1 MLLYPILNNTINLV
15 LLRKFKLFGKM
26 PNSNTS
32 IIMKGPKEFWI
43 KNMVCSR
50 CLKVIKQE
58 LQELGVTVLSLE
70 LGRLLVEAPKK
81 TSNEIVEAVT
91 TVLHANNFEIVQ
103 NEEEMLTERIKII
116 LIEQL
121 QELPL
126 HIKVKTSEL
135 LASRL
140 HKDYK
145 TLSRLFSANQQT
157 TIEKYFIKLKIEKVK
172 ELIQL
177 KQHSFSDIGYL
188 LDYSSVN
195 HLSRQFKE
203 VVGMSMTDYKN
214 TGNWKRNFYDEII

>member
-1 MLLYPILNNTINLV
+1 MS
-15 LLRKFKLFGKM
+15 K
-26 PNSNTS
+26 
-32 IIMKGPKEFWI
+32 PKEFWI
-43 KNMVCSR
+43 KNMVCNR

-58 LQELGVTVLSLE
+58 LQQLDVTVLSLE
-70 LGRLLVEAPKK
+70 LGRLLVEAPNK
-81 TSNEIVEAVT
+81 TNNEIVNTVT
-91 TVLHANNFEIVQ
+91 AVLHANDFEIVQ
-103 NEEEMLTERIKII
+103 NEEEMLVERIKII

-135 LASRL
+135 LASSL

-145 TLSRLFSANQQT
+145 ALSKLFSTNEKT

-177 KQHSFSDIGYL
+177 KQLSFSDIGYL

-203 VVGMSMTDYKN
+203 VIGMSMNDYKN
-214 TGNWKRNFYDEII
+214 TENWKRNFYDEII

>member
-1 MLLYPILNNTINLV
+1 MS
-15 LLRKFKLFGKM
+15 K
-26 PNSNTS
+26 
-32 IIMKGPKEFWI
+32 PKEFWI
-43 KNMVCSR
+43 KNMVCNR
-50 CLKVIKQE
+50 CLKVIMQE
-58 LQELGVTVLSLE
+58 LQELEVTVLSLE
-70 LGRLLVEAPKK
+70 LGRLLVEAPNK
-81 TSNEIVEAVT
+81 TDNEIINAVT
-91 TVLHANNFEIVQ
+91 TVLHANDFEIVQ
-103 NEEEMLTERIKII
+103 NEEEMLVERIKII

-135 LASRL
+135 LASSL
-140 HKDYK
+140 HREYK
-145 TLSRLFSANQQT
+145 TLSKLFSANQQT

-203 VVGMSMTDYKN
+203 VIGVSMTDYKN
-214 TGNWKRNFYDEII
+214 TENWKRNFYDEII

>member
-1 MLLYPILNNTINLV
+1 MSV
-15 LLRKFKLFGKM
+15 
-26 PNSNTS
+26 
-32 IIMKGPKEFWI
+32 PKEFLI

-81 TSNEIVEAVT
+81 TSKEILEAVT
-91 TVLHANNFEIVQ
+91 TVLHANDFEIVQ
-103 NEEEMLTERIKII
+103 KEEEMLVERMKII

-135 LASRL
+135 LASSL

-145 TLSRLFSANQQT
+145 TLSKLFSANEQT
-157 TIEKYFIKLKIEKVK
+157 TLEKYFIKLKIEKVK

-177 KQHSFSDIGYL
+177 KQLSFSDIGYL

-214 TGNWKRNFYDEII
+214 TEKWKRNFYDEII

>member
-1 MLLYPILNNTINLV
+1 MAIEQKPNNNT
-15 LLRKFKLFGKM
+15 LLDM
-26 PNSNTS
+26 TQ
-32 IIMKGPKEFWI
+32 PKEFWI

-91 TVLHANNFEIVQ
+91 TVLHANDFEIVQ
-103 NEEEMLTERIKII
+103 KEEEMLTERIKII

-135 LASRL
+135 LSSGL
-140 HKDYK
+140 HRDYK
-145 TLSRLFSANQQT
+145 TLSRLFSAQEQT

-195 HLSRQFKE
+195 HLSRQFKD
-203 VVGMSMTDYKN
+203 VIGVSMTDYKN
-214 TGNWKRNFYDEII
+214 AEDWKRNFYDEII

>member
-1 MLLYPILNNTINLV
+1 MS
-15 LLRKFKLFGKM
+15 K
-26 PNSNTS
+26 
-32 IIMKGPKEFWI
+32 PKEFWI
-43 KNMVCSR
+43 KNMVCNR

-81 TSNEIVEAVT
+81 TNNEIVNAVT
-91 TVLHANNFEIVQ
+91 TVLHSNDFEIVQ
-103 NEEEMLTERIKII
+103 NEDVMLTERIKII

-135 LASRL
+135 LASNL

-145 TLSRLFSANQQT
+145 TLSKLFSTNEHT

-177 KQHSFSDIGYL
+177 KQHSFSEIGYL

-203 VVGMSMTDYKN
+203 VIGMSMTDYKN
-214 TGNWKRNFYDEII
+214 TENWKRNFYDEII

>member
-1 MLLYPILNNTINLV
+1 
-15 LLRKFKLFGKM
+15 
-26 PNSNTS
+26 
-32 IIMKGPKEFWI
+32 MKGLKEFWI

-70 LGRLLVEAPKK
+70 LGRLLVEVPKK
-81 TSNEIVEAVT
+81 TSSEIVNAVT
-91 TVLHANNFEIVQ
+91 TVLHANDFEIVQ
-103 NEEEMLTERIKII
+103 KEDEMLVERMKII

-135 LASRL
+135 LASSL

-145 TLSRLFSANQQT
+145 SLSKLFSANEQT
-157 TIEKYFIKLKIEKVK
+157 TLEKYFIKLKIEKVK

-177 KQHSFSDIGYL
+177 KQLSFSDIGYL

-214 TGNWKRNFYDEII
+214 TENWKRNFYDEII

>member
-1 MLLYPILNNTINLV
+1 MS
-15 LLRKFKLFGKM
+15 K
-26 PNSNTS
+26 S
-32 IIMKGPKEFWI
+32 KEFWI
-43 KNMVCSR
+43 KNMVCNR
-50 CLKVIKQE
+50 CLKVINQE

-81 TSNEIVEAVT
+81 TKNEIIDAVT
-91 TVLHANNFEIVQ
+91 TVLHANDFEIVHS
-103 NEEEMLTERIKII
+103 EEEMLVERMKII

-135 LASRL
+135 LASAL
-140 HKDYK
+140 HRDYK
-145 TLSRLFSANQQT
+145 TLSKLFSSKEKT
-157 TIEKYFIKLKIEKVK
+157 TVEKYFIKLKIEKAK

-177 KQHSFSDIGYL
+177 KQHTFSDIGYL

>member
-1 MLLYPILNNTINLV
+1 MS
-15 LLRKFKLFGKM
+15 K
-26 PNSNTS
+26 
-32 IIMKGPKEFWI
+32 PKEFWI
-43 KNMVCSR
+43 KNMVCNR
-50 CLKVIKQE
+50 YLKVIMQE
-58 LQELGVTVLSLE
+58 LQELEVTVLSLE
-70 LGRLLVEAPKK
+70 LGRLLVEAPNK
-81 TSNEIVEAVT
+81 TDNEIINAVT
-91 TVLHANNFEIVQ
+91 TVLHANDFEIVQ
-103 NEEEMLTERIKII
+103 NEEEMLVERIKII

-135 LASRL
+135 LASSL
-140 HKDYK
+140 HREYK
-145 TLSRLFSANQQT
+145 TLSKLFSANQQT

-203 VVGMSMTDYKN
+203 VIGVSMTDYKN
-214 TGNWKRNFYDEII
+214 TENWKRNFYDEII

>member
-1 MLLYPILNNTINLV
+1 MN
-15 LLRKFKLFGKM
+15 K
-26 PNSNTS
+26 
-32 IIMKGPKEFWI
+32 PKEFWI

-135 LASRL
+135 LSSDL
-140 HKDYK
+140 HRDYK
-145 TLSRLFSANQQT
+145 TLSRLFSAQEQT

-195 HLSRQFKE
+195 HLSRQFKD
-203 VVGMSMTDYKN
+203 VIGVSMTDYKN
-214 TGNWKRNFYDEII
+214 AEDWKRNFYDEII

>member
-1 MLLYPILNNTINLV
+1 MN
-15 LLRKFKLFGKM
+15 K
-26 PNSNTS
+26 
-32 IIMKGPKEFWI
+32 PKEFWI

-91 TVLHANNFEIVQ
+91 TVLHANDFEIVQ
-103 NEEEMLTERIKII
+103 KEEEMLVERMKVI

-135 LASRL
+135 LSSGL
-140 HKDYK
+140 HRDYK
-145 TLSRLFSANQQT
+145 TLSRLFSAQEQT

-195 HLSRQFKE
+195 HLSRQFKD
-203 VVGMSMTDYKN
+203 VIGVSMTDYKN
-214 TGNWKRNFYDEII
+214 AEDWKRNFYDEII

>member
-1 MLLYPILNNTINLV
+1 MN
-15 LLRKFKLFGKM
+15 K
-26 PNSNTS
+26 
-32 IIMKGPKEFWI
+32 PKEFWI

-91 TVLHANNFEIVQ
+91 TVLHANDFEIVQ
-103 NEEEMLTERIKII
+103 KEEEMLTERIKII

-135 LASRL
+135 LSSGL
-140 HKDYK
+140 HRDYK
-145 TLSRLFSANQQT
+145 TLSRLFSAQEQT

-203 VVGMSMTDYKN
+203 VIGVSMTDYKN
-214 TGNWKRNFYDEII
+214 TENWKRNFYDEIM

>member
-1 MLLYPILNNTINLV
+1 
-15 LLRKFKLFGKM
+15 
-26 PNSNTS
+26 
-32 IIMKGPKEFWI
+32 MKEPKEFWI

-91 TVLHANNFEIVQ
+91 TVLHANDFEIVQ
-103 NEEEMLTERIKII
+103 KEEEMLVERMKVI

-145 TLSRLFSANQQT
+145 TLSKLFSANEQT
-157 TIEKYFIKLKIEKVK
+157 TLEKYFIKLKIEKVK

>member
-1 MLLYPILNNTINLV
+1 M
-15 LLRKFKLFGKM
+15 
-26 PNSNTS
+26 SE
-32 IIMKGPKEFWI
+32 PKEFWV
-43 KNMVCSR
+43 KNMVCNR
-50 CLKVIKQE
+50 CLKVITQE

-81 TSNEIVEAVT
+81 TNNEIVKAVT
-91 TVLHANNFEIVQ
+91 TVLHANEFGIVQ
-103 NEEEMLTERIKII
+103 NEEDMLTERIKII

-126 HIKVKTSEL
+126 HIKIKTSEL
-135 LASRL
+135 LASSL
-140 HKDYK
+140 HKNYK
-145 TLSRLFSANQQT
+145 ALSKLFSTNEKT

-188 LDYSSVN
+188 LDYSSIN

-203 VVGMSMTDYKN
+203 VIGVSMTDYKN
-214 TGNWKRNFYDEII
+214 TENWKRNFYDEII

>member
-1 MLLYPILNNTINLV
+1 
-15 LLRKFKLFGKM
+15 M

-91 TVLHANNFEIVQ
+91 TVLHANDFEIVQ
-103 NEEEMLTERIKII
+103 KEEEMLVERMKVI

-126 HIKVKTSEL
+126 HSKVKTSEL

-145 TLSRLFSANQQT
+145 TLSKLFSANEQT
-157 TIEKYFIKLKIEKVK
+157 TLEKYFIKLKIEKVK

>member
-1 MLLYPILNNTINLV
+1 MS
-15 LLRKFKLFGKM
+15 K
-26 PNSNTS
+26 
-32 IIMKGPKEFWI
+32 PKEFWI
-43 KNMVCSR
+43 KNMVCNR

-70 LGRLLVEAPKK
+70 LGRLFVEAPKK
-81 TSNEIVEAVT
+81 TNNEIVNAVT
-91 TVLHANNFEIVQ
+91 TVLHSNDFEIVQ
-103 NEEEMLTERIKII
+103 NEDVMLTERIKII

-135 LASRL
+135 LASNL

-145 TLSRLFSANQQT
+145 TLSKLFSTNEHT

-177 KQHSFSDIGYL
+177 KQHSFSEIGYL

-203 VVGMSMTDYKN
+203 VIGMSMTDYKN
-214 TGNWKRNFYDEII
+214 TENWKRNFYDEII

>member
-1 MLLYPILNNTINLV
+1 
-15 LLRKFKLFGKM
+15 M

-32 IIMKGPKEFWI
+32 IIMKGLKEFWI
-43 KNMVCSR
+43 KNMVCNR

-81 TSNEIVEAVT
+81 TSSEIVDAVT
-91 TVLHANNFEIVQ
+91 TVLHANDFEIVQ
-103 NEEEMLTERIKII
+103 KEEEMLVERMKII

-135 LASRL
+135 LASSL

-145 TLSRLFSANQQT
+145 TLSKLFSANEQT
-157 TIEKYFIKLKIEKVK
+157 TLEKYFIKLKIEKVK

-214 TGNWKRNFYDEII
+214 TENWKRNYYDEII

>member
-1 MLLYPILNNTINLV
+1 
-15 LLRKFKLFGKM
+15 
-26 PNSNTS
+26 
-32 IIMKGPKEFWI
+32 MKGLKEFWI

-81 TSNEIVEAVT
+81 TSSEIVNAVT
-91 TVLHANNFEIVQ
+91 TVLHANDFEIVQ
-103 NEEEMLTERIKII
+103 KEDEMLVERMKVI

-145 TLSRLFSANQQT
+145 TLSKLFSANEQT
-157 TIEKYFIKLKIEKVK
+157 TLEKYFIKLKIEKVK

>member
-1 MLLYPILNNTINLV
+1 MA
-15 LLRKFKLFGKM
+15 
-26 PNSNTS
+26 NSNIS
-32 IIMKGPKEFWI
+32 IIMKGLKEFWI

-70 LGRLLVEAPKK
+70 LGRLMVEAPKK
-81 TSNEIVEAVT
+81 TSKEILEAVT
-91 TVLHANNFEIVQ
+91 TVLHANDFEIVQ
-103 NEEEMLTERIKII
+103 KEEEMLVERMKII

-135 LASRL
+135 LASSL

-145 TLSRLFSANQQT
+145 TLSKLFSANEQT
-157 TIEKYFIKLKIEKVK
+157 TLEKYFIKLKIEKVK

-177 KQHSFSDIGYL
+177 KQLSFSDIGYL

-214 TGNWKRNFYDEII
+214 TEKWKRNFYDEII

>member
-1 MLLYPILNNTINLV
+1 MSL
-15 LLRKFKLFGKM
+15 
-26 PNSNTS
+26 S
-32 IIMKGPKEFWI
+32 KEFWI

-81 TSNEIVEAVT
+81 TSSEIVDAVT
-91 TVLHANNFEIVQ
+91 TVLHANDFEIVQ
-103 NEEEMLTERIKII
+103 KEEEMLVERMKII

-135 LASRL
+135 LASSL

-145 TLSRLFSANQQT
+145 TLSKLFSANEQT
-157 TIEKYFIKLKIEKVK
+157 TLEKYFIELKIEKVK

-177 KQHSFSDIGYL
+177 KQRSFSDIGYL

-195 HLSRQFKE
+195 HLSKQFKE

-214 TGNWKRNFYDEII
+214 TEKWKRNFYDEII